1 MELWNWLAVPSK
13 MLPTASGNK
22 LPAIKAGNESG
33 VTFLPSHSFP
43 ALVVQGTN
51 DARRKEGGYPINAA
65 VTRSEAEP
73 TAASSRIKATDAT
86 GASNLHER
94 LASSGL
100 SGVLGHA
107 EEGKEVIDSPD
118 MQAAKIAYE
127 FDRTFEPQ
135 EGVEYGWVIKHSR
148 EQYDDAKKVFESLDA
163 KATAIITYLSSGAGL
178 LTVGSIVALAT
189 AKVSAVVIWC
199 AVPAVTCAC
208 VALLFALCARRPLP
222 VIFPSSAKNV
232 VAIANHY
239 KSAENAE
246 AAFLSHWYLL
256 TVLLRPIIG
265 IKSWNVAYATRLVVA
280 TVVLLI
286 LPLLV
291 ALLVPTPKLDEPKPL
306 SVIVSYSTAPPL
318 PSSQSK
324 PASSD

>member
-51 DARRKEGGYPINAA
+51 DARRKQGGCPINS
-65 VTRSEAEP
+65 TEA
-73 TAASSRIKATDAT
+73 RIREAKDPAPHAGSLT
-86 GASNLHER
+86 GAARLHER
-94 LASSGL
+94 REGRRVFGL
-100 SGVLGHA
+100 FGQGNQEA
-107 EEGKEVIDSPD
+107 EEVSDSQD
-118 MQAAKIAYE
+118 VHAAKSAAE
-127 FDRTFEPQ
+127 FNLTFEPQ
-135 EGVEYGWVIKHSR
+135 EGVEYGWVVKHAR
-148 EQYDDAKKVFESLDA
+148 EQYEEAKKVFELLDA

-178 LTVGSIVALAT
+178 LTIGSIIAIAT
-189 AKVSAVVIWC
+189 AKVSEVVVWC
-199 AVPAVTCAC
+199 AVPAMICSC
-208 VALLFALCARRPLP
+208 VALVFALRARRPLP
-222 VIFPSSAKNV
+222 VFPPAGAPKA
-232 VAIANHY
+232 VAFANHY

-265 IKSWNVAYATRLVVA
+265 IKSWNVANATRLVVA
-280 TVVLLI
+280 TAGLLI
-286 LPLLV
+286 LPLFA
-291 ALLVPTPKLDEPKPL
+291 ALLAPAPKPEEQKPL
-306 SVIVSYSTAPPL
+306 PVIVSYSTAPPL